1 MRFKFLSGILLSLW
15 VIMIA
20 SCDIINPAEPI
31 PARIQVNTPELQLL
45 PGQGSERHKITE
57 LWTFADSNLIGVFG
71 PPTEIPLIT
80 EEQTTQFV
88 MRPGIRNNGILD
100 DAIVYPLMTEYVV
113 EVPTVPGMISVI
125 NPVISYKPNAVFSLV
140 SDFETQ
146 NDFIDNRDTIAASML
161 NRSSVEPFEGSF
173 SGEIIMTAEARTIE
187 VSHAITL
194 GDLPTDGTPAFLEFH
209 YKTELQFEIG
219 LLGIPL
225 SGQPASLFFYGVRP
239 NDNWNKIY
247 IELTNQ
253 LVASDF
259 SSYKILFRAF
269 YPQSSTQPSYKIQ
282 LDNIKVVHL

>member
-1 MRFKFLSGILLSLW
+1 MSLCVIL
-15 VIMIA
+15 IA

-31 PARIQVNTPELQLL
+31 PARIQVNEPELQLL

-80 EEQTTQFV
+80 DEQTTQFV
-88 MRPGIRNNGILD
+88 LRPGIRNNGILD

-113 EVPTVPGMISVI
+113 EVPTVPGMVSVI
-125 NPVISYKPNAVFSLV
+125 NPVIRYKPDAVFSLV

-161 NRSSVEPFEGSF
+161 NRSSIEPFEGSF
-173 SGEIIMTAEARTIE
+173 SGEIILTPEARTIE
-187 VSHAITL
+187 VSHAIAL
-194 GDLPTDGTPAFLEFH
+194 GDLPTDGTPAYLELH
-209 YKTELQFEIG
+209 YKSELQLEIG

-225 SGQPASLFFYGVRP
+225 SGPSSSLFFYGVRA
-239 NDNWNKIY
+239 NENWNKIY
-247 IELTNQ
+247 IELTPH

-259 SSYKILFRAF
+259 PSYKILFRAY
-269 YPQSSTQPSYKIQ
+269 YPTGSTQASYKIQ